1 MFIRARVFASM
12 SGALA
17 VVALTVPW
25 CVVVEVVTWMTMR
38 ASTCVFFVVHYRR
51 RRRRARALCV
61 CVCHWVCTDAAVRV
75 R

>member
-38 ASTCVFFVVHYRR
+38 ASSCVVLCRSLSSSFFVVV
-51 RRRRARALCV
+51 ARAVCV
-61 CVCHWVCTDAAVRV
+61 CVIVSLGVY
-75 R
+75 

>member
-38 ASTCVFFVVHYRR
+38 ASCHASFFVVHYRR
-51 RRRRARALCV
+51 RRRRRARCV
-61 CVCHWVCTDAAVRV
+61 CVCVCVSLGV
-75 R
+75 Y

>member
-25 CVVVEVVTWMTMR
+25 CVVVEVVTWMTTMMMMNSFIR
-38 ASTCVFFVVHYRR
+38 RVSFMVVVVV
-51 RRRRARALCV
+51 ARGAV
-61 CVCHWVCTDAAVRV
+61 CVSLGVY
-75 R
+75 